1 MSNPFRA
8 CYLFEKQPQRGRRD
22 SRQAGTSARWQER
35 TDEEA
40 GLPRKPSQVAV
51 LAEPAAPTHA
61 VSRAGTSTLTSIAA
75 EAGVSV
81 STVSKVLN
89 GRTDVAPATR
99 ERIGLLLRRRGYQP
113 GSKLG
118 FGVVDLLLG
127 AGLHLH
133 GAPAHSPWAEEL
145 IQGAAEA
152 AAEAGYSVVVSAVS
166 SADEFRRWLE
176 LAAVRGTI
184 GALSVLHLPRG
195 AELQQLAA
203 AGIPV
208 VVIDPAEEPGPDT
221 RSVGTTNWQG
231 ALTATR
237 HLIEL
242 GHRRIAA
249 IAGPASLWSSQ
260 ARLDGYRAAMFGAGL
275 AVDDRLICR
284 DMFTVKGGRR
294 QAAHLLSLTD
304 RPTAIVA
311 ANDNQA
317 FGVLQA
323 LRDLGLRAPEDLS
336 VVGFDDV
343 VFATWAAPPL
353 TTVRQPL
360 AAMAATAFR
369 MLRAS
374 GSGAA
379 QAHHVELATTLVIR
393 DSTAPPPGSAR

>member
-1 MSNPFRA
+1 V
-8 CYLFEKQPQRGRRD
+8 
-22 SRQAGTSARWQER
+22 
-35 TDEEA
+35 
-40 GLPRKPSQVAV
+40 PRKPNQVAV
-51 LAEPAAPTHA
+51 PAEPAAPAHGA
-61 VSRAGTSTLTSIAA
+61 SRAGAGTLTSIAA

-113 GSKLG
+113 GSTLG

-127 AGLHLH
+127 AGLCLP
-133 GAPAHSPWAEEL
+133 GTAEHSPWGEQL
-145 IQGAAEA
+145 IQGAAQA
-152 AAEAGYSVVVSAVS
+152 AAEAGYSVVVTAVS
-166 SADEFRRWLE
+166 SPSEFHRWVE
-176 LAAVRGTI
+176 QATVRGTY

-208 VVIDPAEEPGPDT
+208 VVIDPPEEPGPDI

-231 ALTATR
+231 GLTATR

-249 IAGPASLWSSQ
+249 IAGPAGLWSSQ
-260 ARLDGYRAAMFGAGL
+260 ARLDGYRAAMLEAGL
-275 AVDDRLICR
+275 AVDDRLIR
-284 DMFTVKGGRR
+284 PDMFTVGGGRR
-294 QAAHLLSLTD
+294 QAAHLLSLSD

-311 ANDNQA
+311 GNDDQA

-336 VVGFDDV
+336 LVGFDDV
-343 VFATWAAPPL
+343 LIAAWAAPPL
-353 TTVRQPL
+353 TTVKQPL

-393 DSTAPPPGSAR
+393 ESTAPPRLGPISPLRGRAKTEAGWRAGGGW

>member
-1 MSNPFRA
+1 VP
-8 CYLFEKQPQRGRRD
+8 RRPG
-22 SRQAGTSARWQER
+22 QA
-35 TDEEA
+35 
-40 GLPRKPSQVAV
+40 AV
-51 LAEPAAPTHA
+51 RAEPAAPTQA
-61 VSRAGTSTLTSIAA
+61 ASRAGASTLTSIAA

-89 GRTDVAPATR
+89 GRTDVAPGTR

-113 GSKLG
+113 GAKLG

-127 AGLHLH
+127 AGVRPP
-133 GAPAHSPWAEEL
+133 GTAERSPWAEQL
-145 IQGAAEA
+145 IHGAVEA
-152 AAEAGYSVVVSAVS
+152 AAEAGYSVVVNAVS
-166 SADEFRRWLE
+166 SASEFQRWLE
-176 LAAVRGTI
+176 LATVRGTY

-195 AELQQLAA
+195 AELQHLAA

-208 VVIDPAEEPGPDT
+208 VVIDPAEEPGPDI

-231 ALTATR
+231 GLTATR

-249 IAGPASLWSSQ
+249 IAGSAGLWSSQ
-260 ARLDGYRAAMFGAGL
+260 ARLDGYRAAMLEAGL
-275 AVDDRLICR
+275 APDENLICR
-284 DMFTVKGGRR
+284 DRFTVGGGRR

-304 RPTAIVA
+304 RPTAIVT
-311 ANDNQA
+311 ANDDQA

-343 VFATWAAPPL
+343 FATWSAPPL
-353 TTVRQPL
+353 TTVKQPL

-369 MLRAS
+369 MLLDS

-393 DSTAPPPGSAR
+393 DSTAPPPSPGRRRTA

>member
-1 MSNPFRA
+1 M
-8 CYLFEKQPQRGRRD
+8 RRL
-22 SRQAGTSARWQER
+22 GV
-35 TDEEA
+35 
-40 GLPRKPSQVAV
+40 PRKPRQLAV
-51 LAEPAAPTHA
+51 PSEPPAPAYA
-61 VSRAGTSTLTSIAA
+61 VPRAGASTLTSIAA
-75 EAGVSV
+75 EARVSV

-99 ERIGLLLRRRGYQP
+99 ERIGLLLRRHGYQP
-113 GSKLG
+113 GARLG

-127 AGLHLH
+127 AGFRM
-133 GAPAHSPWAEEL
+133 PETEHSPWAEQL
-145 IQGAAEA
+145 IQGASAA
-152 AAEAGYSVVVSAVS
+152 AAEAGYSVVVNAVS
-166 SADEFRRWLE
+166 SASEFQRWLE
-176 LAAVRGTI
+176 QATIRGTY

-208 VVIDPAEEPGPDT
+208 VVMDPAEEPGPDI

-231 ALTATR
+231 GLTATR

-249 IAGPASLWSSQ
+249 IAGSVGLWSSQ
-260 ARLDGYRAAMFGAGL
+260 ARLDGYRAAMLEAGL
-275 AVDDRLICR
+275 AVDERLIRR
-284 DMFTVKGGRR
+284 DMFTVGGGRR

-311 ANDNQA
+311 ANDDQA

-336 VVGFDDV
+336 VIGFDDV
-343 VFATWAAPPL
+343 VATWAAPPL
-353 TTVRQPL
+353 TTVKQPL

-369 MLRAS
+369 MLRVG

-393 DSTAPPPGSAR
+393 DSTAPPPASAR

>member
-1 MSNPFRA
+1 MPRRPRQLAGPSERPARLQAVPRVPRA
-8 CYLFEKQPQRGRRD
+8 
-22 SRQAGTSARWQER
+22 
-35 TDEEA
+35 
-40 GLPRKPSQVAV
+40 
-51 LAEPAAPTHA
+51 
-61 VSRAGTSTLTSIAA
+61 STLTSIAA

-99 ERIGLLLRRRGYQP
+99 ERIGLLLRRRGYEP
-113 GSKLG
+113 GARIG

-127 AGLHLH
+127 LGEGLPYVAG
-133 GAPAHSPWAEEL
+133 HSPWAEQV
-145 IQGAAEA
+145 IHGTVAA
-152 AAEAGYSVVVSAVS
+152 AAEAGHSVIVTTVS
-166 SADEFRRWLE
+166 SAEEFDRWLE
-176 LAAVRGTI
+176 LATVRGTH
-184 GALSVLHLPRG
+184 GALSLLHLPRG
-195 AELQQLAA
+195 AELRQLAA

-208 VVIDPAEEPGPDT
+208 VVIDPAEEPGPDI

-231 ALTATR
+231 GLTATR

-249 IAGPASLWSSQ
+249 IAGTPGLWSSQ
-260 ARLDGYRAAMFGAGL
+260 ARLDGYRAAMLGAGL
-275 AVDDRLICR
+275 AVDESLVCHDT
-284 DMFTVKGGRR
+284 FTVEGGRR
-294 QAAHLLSLTD
+294 RAAHLLSLTQ

-311 ANDNQA
+311 ANDEQA

-323 LRDLGLRAPEDLS
+323 LRDFGLRAPEDLS

-343 VFATWAAPPL
+343 IAAWAAPPL

-369 MLRAS
+369 MLRDG

-379 QAHHVELATTLVIR
+379 EAHHVELATTLVVR
-393 DSTAPPPGSAR
+393 ESTAPPPAPAR

>member
-1 MSNPFRA
+1 VP
-8 CYLFEKQPQRGRRD
+8 KKP
-22 SRQAGTSARWQER
+22 RQVT
-35 TDEEA
+35 
-40 GLPRKPSQVAV
+40 V
-51 LAEPAAPTHA
+51 LAEPARPA
-61 VSRAGTSTLTSIAA
+61 RAGASTLTSIAA
-75 EAGVSV
+75 EAGVSI

-99 ERIGLLLRRRGYQP
+99 ERIGLLLRRHGYQP
-113 GSKLG
+113 GSQLSS
-118 FGVVDLLLG
+118 GVVDLLLG
-127 AGLHLH
+127 TGPYLP
-133 GAPAHSPWAEEL
+133 GAAAHNPWAEQL
-145 IQGAAEA
+145 IHGAAEA
-152 AAEAGYSVVVSAVS
+152 AAEAGYSVVVNTVG
-166 SADEFRRWLE
+166 SADEFHRWLE
-176 LAAVRGTI
+176 LATVRGTY
-184 GALSVLHLPRG
+184 GALSVLALPGG
-195 AELQQLAA
+195 AELRQLRA

-208 VVIDPAEEPGPDT
+208 VVIDPAEEPGPDI

-231 ALTATR
+231 GLTATR
-237 HLIEL
+237 HLIGL

-249 IAGPASLWSSQ
+249 IAGTAGLWSSQ
-260 ARLDGYRAAMFGAGL
+260 ARLDGYRAAMLEAGL
-275 AVDDRLICR
+275 ATDDRLICR
-284 DMFTVKGGRR
+284 DTFTVKGGRR
-294 QAAHLLSLTD
+294 QAAHLMSLPD

-343 VFATWAAPPL
+343 LVAAWAAPPL
-353 TTVRQPL
+353 TTIRQPL

-393 DSTAPPPGSAR
+393 DSTAPPPASA

>member
-1 MSNPFRA
+1 M
-8 CYLFEKQPQRGRRD
+8 
-22 SRQAGTSARWQER
+22 
-35 TDEEA
+35 
-40 GLPRKPSQVAV
+40 PRKPNQVAMP
-51 LAEPAAPTHA
+51 AEPAAPTGA
-61 VSRAGTSTLTSIAA
+61 ASRAGASTLTSIAA
-75 EAGVSV
+75 EAGVSI

-99 ERIGLLLRRRGYQP
+99 DRIGLLLRRHGYQP

-127 AGLHLH
+127 AGLQLP
-133 GAPAHSPWAEEL
+133 GIAEHSPWAEQL
-145 IQGAAEA
+145 IRGAAEA
-152 AAEAGYSVVVSAVS
+152 AAEAGYSLVVNAVS
-166 SADEFRRWLE
+166 SPSEFQRWLE
-176 LAAVRGTI
+176 LATVRGTY

-208 VVIDPAEEPGPDT
+208 VVIDPAEEPDPDI
-221 RSVGTTNWQG
+221 RSVGTTNWHG
-231 ALTATR
+231 GLTATR
-237 HLIEL
+237 HLIGL

-249 IAGPASLWSSQ
+249 IAGPVGFWSSQ
-260 ARLDGYRAAMFGAGL
+260 ARFDGYRAAMLEAGL
-275 AVDDRLICR
+275 AVDDGLICR
-284 DMFTVKGGRR
+284 DRFTVGGGRR
-294 QAAHLLSLTD
+294 QAAHLLNLTD

-311 ANDNQA
+311 ANDDQA

-343 VFATWAAPPL
+343 LFAAWAAPPL

-369 MLRAS
+369 MLGAS
-374 GSGAA
+374 GSDAA
-379 QAHHVELATTLVIR
+379 QAHHIELATTLVIR
-393 DSTAPPPGSAR
+393 DSTAPPPAR

>member
-1 MSNPFRA
+1 
-8 CYLFEKQPQRGRRD
+8 
-22 SRQAGTSARWQER
+22 
-35 TDEEA
+35 
-40 GLPRKPSQVAV
+40 
-51 LAEPAAPTHA
+51 
-61 VSRAGTSTLTSIAA
+61 
-75 EAGVSV
+75 
-81 STVSKVLN
+81 VSKVLN
-89 GRTDVAPATR
+89 GRTDVASATR
-99 ERIGLLLRRRGYQP
+99 ERIGLMLRRHGYQP
-113 GSKLG
+113 GSQLG
-118 FGVVDLLLG
+118 SGVVDLLLG
-127 AGLHLH
+127 TGPYMP
-133 GAPAHSPWAEEL
+133 GAAQHNPWAEQL
-145 IQGAAEA
+145 IQGATEA
-152 AAEAGYSVVVSAVS
+152 AAEAGYSVVVNAVS
-166 SADEFRRWLE
+166 SASEFHRWLE
-176 LAAVRGTI
+176 LATVRGTH

-231 ALTATR
+231 GLTATR

-249 IAGPASLWSSQ
+249 IAGSAGLWSSQ
-260 ARLDGYRAAMFGAGL
+260 ARLDGYRAAMLEAGL
-275 AVDDRLICR
+275 AADDRLIRR
-284 DMFTVKGGRR
+284 DKFTVAGGRR
-294 QAAHLLSLTD
+294 QAAHLLRLTD

-311 ANDNQA
+311 ANDDQA

-323 LRDLGLRAPEDLS
+323 LRDLALRAPEDLS
-336 VVGFDDV
+336 VVGFDDLLV
-343 VFATWAAPPL
+343 AAWAAPPL

-393 DSTAPPPGSAR
+393 DSTAPPAPAR

>member
-1 MSNPFRA
+1 M
-8 CYLFEKQPQRGRRD
+8 
-22 SRQAGTSARWQER
+22 
-35 TDEEA
+35 
-40 GLPRKPSQVAV
+40 PRKPRQVTV
-51 LAEPAAPTHA
+51 LGEPARPA
-61 VSRAGTSTLTSIAA
+61 RAGASTLTRIAA

-99 ERIGLLLRRRGYQP
+99 ERIGLLLRRHGYQP
-113 GSKLG
+113 GSQLG
-118 FGVVDLLLG
+118 SGVVDLILG
-127 AGLHLH
+127 TGPYMP
-133 GAPAHSPWAEEL
+133 GAAQHNPWAEQL
-145 IQGAAEA
+145 IHGAAEA
-152 AAEAGYSVVVSAVS
+152 AAEAGYSVVVSTVS
-166 SADEFRRWLE
+166 SAEEFRRWLE
-176 LAAVRGTI
+176 LATARGTY
-184 GALSVLHLPRG
+184 GALSVLALPRG
-195 AELQQLAA
+195 AELRQLAA
-203 AGIPV
+203 AGIPF
-208 VVIDPAEEPGPDT
+208 VVIDPAEEPGPDI

-231 ALTATR
+231 GLTATR

-249 IAGPASLWSSQ
+249 IAGTAGLWSSQ
-260 ARLDGYRAAMFGAGL
+260 ARLDGFRAAMLEAGL
-275 AVDDRLICR
+275 GVDEGLVCR
-284 DMFTVKGGRR
+284 DTFTVRGGRR
-294 QAAHLLSLTD
+294 QAARLMGLPD

-343 VFATWAAPPL
+343 LVAAWAAPPL
-353 TTVRQPL
+353 TTIRQPL

-374 GSGAA
+374 GSGSA

-393 DSTAPPPGSAR
+393 ESTAPPPASG